1 MRAADACHIG
11 IQFPLLNMAF
21 VEVHGAKWSQGHGYK
36 EQAREEGREV
46 RTTVARRGSQK
57 DRRLRATNA
66 DSSPRRA
73 SSHGISVPQRGTR
86 RLGQHGSK
94 TTKSGG
100 YRRNRNR
107 AAAWRTVQIIWQ
119 GKGDTSDDTQS
130 CPRITRAIASGNFCS
145 PIDHR
150 SLQQATRDRSPCGNE
165 VPRITRGGKVAEIVV
180 QGATGQGAQDGEI
193 HRKTPQ
199 DTWIKK
205 WHN

>member
-1 MRAADACHIG
+1 MEFLASQQFKLSQRMANEHGEMQMIQRAQVGTIEQEDERALGKISRMRAADACHIG

-107 AAAWRTVQIIWQ
+107 AAA
-119 GKGDTSDDTQS
+119 
-130 CPRITRAIASGNFCS
+130 
-145 PIDHR
+145 
-150 SLQQATRDRSPCGNE
+150 
-165 VPRITRGGKVAEIVV
+165 
-180 QGATGQGAQDGEI
+180 
-193 HRKTPQ
+193 
-199 DTWIKK
+199 
-205 WHN
+205 